1 MCVHYV
7 RSETLCI
14 KDENNFYVTAGM
26 SATSSLPAFLRPPIG
41 VRPGGVATNEA
52 FTSQNGTMSQIECA
66 PTPAPHAVG
75 IAAHANPVAPL
86 YTDSDAP
93 ISSIDLSALS
103 RSRFLMQRERRLPYR
118 DQDGKVNIHLLQ
130 RSVDQIGAGAACDA
144 RMRAKA
150 IAWLK
155 HGRHTLL
162 RSCQAA
168 RSGSGAPKDA
178 KVQHDDNDNND
189 DDDEHLTLDDL
200 LRAHLASELASER
213 PTLRAELAAE
223 RTPKRALRQ
232 ANRQPRDATET
243 QLDRRISRK
252 RLRAFSGTTL
262 FASADADDPEEKE
275 GESEGT
281 SAQSASDDPNWS
293 DGSERCDGSDGS
305 DGEAARPQE
314 SASDEEAERPV
325 GVFDS
330 EAESGEDVFEVQ
342 EVRVR
347 VRVS

>member
-1 MCVHYV
+1 M
-7 RSETLCI
+7 
-14 KDENNFYVTAGM
+14 
-26 SATSSLPAFLRPPIG
+26 
-41 VRPGGVATNEA
+41 
-52 FTSQNGTMSQIECA
+52 
-66 PTPAPHAVG
+66 
-75 IAAHANPVAPL
+75 
-86 YTDSDAP
+86 
-93 ISSIDLSALS
+93 
-103 RSRFLMQRERRLPYR
+103 
-118 DQDGKVNIHLLQ
+118 NIHLLQ

-178 KVQHDDNDNND
+178 KVQHNDDDDNND

-232 ANRQPRDATET
+232 ASRQPRDATET

-262 FASADADDPEEKE
+262 FASADADDPKEKE

-293 DGSERCDGSDGS
+293 DGSERSDGSDGS

-347 VRVS
+347 VRVSSP

>member
-1 MCVHYV
+1 
-7 RSETLCI
+7 
-14 KDENNFYVTAGM
+14 
-26 SATSSLPAFLRPPIG
+26 
-41 VRPGGVATNEA
+41 
-52 FTSQNGTMSQIECA
+52 MSQIECA
-66 PTPAPHAVG
+66 PTPAPYAV
-75 IAAHANPVAPL
+75 AVAVHANPVAPL

-130 RSVDQIGAGAACDA
+130 RSIDQIGAGAACDA
-144 RMRAKA
+144 QMHAKA

-155 HGRHTLL
+155 HGQSTLL

-178 KVQHDDNDNND
+178 KVQHDDDDYND

-213 PTLRAELAAE
+213 
-223 RTPKRALRQ
+223 TPKRALRQ
-232 ANRQPRDATET
+232 ASRQPRDATET

-262 FASADADDPEEKE
+262 FASADSDDPEERE

-293 DGSERCDGSDGS
+293 DGSERSDGSDGS

-347 VRVS
+347 VRISSP